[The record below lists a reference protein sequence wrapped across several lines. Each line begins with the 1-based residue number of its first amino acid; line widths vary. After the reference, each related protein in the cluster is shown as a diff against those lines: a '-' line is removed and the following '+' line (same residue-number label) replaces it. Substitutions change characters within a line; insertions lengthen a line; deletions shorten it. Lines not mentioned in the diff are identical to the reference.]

1 MCDGLHGL
9 RYEEPS
15 VLERFLRRQ
24 CCRMV
29 DEQLAWTHQKAAE
42 RLQSAAA
49 KQERQFQSMR
59 RAFDLKEQECVAE
72 LQALKLRCQEHQL
85 RAVHRVVSSLEQA
98 KLGHLMHFIFLR
110 WASVAEAR
118 LAKETDVKKP
128 RAKDS
133 AESPSKTINA
143 QQVLMLPTPQR
154 RKPKQGE
161 SSARSNPQE
170 ASGSTS
176 CIGAEQ
182 KGAAGEN
189 MRFKVIKPHPSTCS
203 FAGSSMSWQPAG
215 LMCDTSRTIFNG
227 LPRSTSG
234 SLCVAPAASLRPA
247 LRLVSP
253 SPLRLARPQ
262 TFGSSIPTRS
272 VTPVPASYAG
282 RVPATS
288 RTVRS
293 VSCTVQSRV
302 TLWPSGLVRR
312 EAQMVL
318 PGQARPLACARLQGE
333 RPAGIPCTSI
343 SFAGKLNDN

>member
-9 RYEEPS
+9 RYEEPP

-42 RLQSAAA
+42 RLQSAAV

-72 LQALKLRCQEHQL
+72 LQALKLRCQDHQL

-110 WASVAEAR
+110 WAAAVEAR
-118 LAKETDVKKP
+118 LAKEADVKKP
-128 RAKDS
+128 T
-133 AESPSKTINA
+133 AESPKTINA

-161 SSARSNPQE
+161 SAQSNPKE
-170 ASGSTS
+170 VSGST
-176 CIGAEQ
+176 GEK
-182 KGAAGEN
+182 KGAGEN
-189 MRFKVIKPHPSTCS
+189 MRFKVVKPHPSTYS

-234 SLCVAPAASLRPA
+234 SLCVAPATSLRPG

-302 TLWPSGLVRR
+302 MWPSGLVRR

-318 PGQARPLACARLQGE
+318 PGQARPFACARLQGE

>member
-1 MCDGLHGL
+1 
-9 RYEEPS
+9 
-15 VLERFLRRQ
+15 
-24 CCRMV
+24 
-29 DEQLAWTHQKAAE
+29 
-42 RLQSAAA
+42 
-49 KQERQFQSMR
+49 
-59 RAFDLKEQECVAE
+59 
-72 LQALKLRCQEHQL
+72 
-85 RAVHRVVSSLEQA
+85 
-98 KLGHLMHFIFLR
+98 MHFIFLR
-110 WASVAEAR
+110 WASVAE
-118 LAKETDVKKP
+118 ETDVKKP

-154 RKPKQGE
+154 RKPKQGEFLSLPHLQCGGSTFKTSGE

-253 SPLRLARPQ
+253 SPLRHRHLEAVYQLAVLHLYQ
-262 TFGSSIPTRS
+262 
-272 VTPVPASYAG
+272 PAMQ
-282 RVPATS
+282 VEF
-288 RTVRS
+288 
-293 VSCTVQSRV
+293 Q
-302 TLWPSGLVRR
+302 
-312 EAQMVL
+312 
-318 PGQARPLACARLQGE
+318 PLHEQ
-333 RPAGIPCTSI
+333 
-343 SFAGKLNDN
+343 